1 MSPRGDEPSRTEP
14 FPGFGADIEDAD
26 GAPVQTIR
34 IFCDGG
40 SRGNPGP
47 AGIGAV
53 VLDASHEP
61 AAVIGTVSETIGI
74 ATNNVAEYQ
83 ALVSGLELAEPFGA
97 RRIEV
102 RADSQ
107 LLIRQLEGRYRVKNA
122 GLQPLYRRAMT
133 LLKAY
138 AEVDLAHVYR
148 EDNVEADA
156 LVNLALDSQRD
167 GRAAADAGSVSR
179 PAD

>member
-1 MSPRGDEPSRTEP
+1 MTES
-14 FPGFGADIEDAD
+14 FPGFGADIERAD
-26 GAPVQTIR
+26 GAPVRTIR

-53 VLDASHEP
+53 LLDASYEP

-133 LLKAY
+133 LLQAY

-156 LVNLALDSQRD
+156 LVNLALDAQRD
-167 GRAAADAGSVSR
+167 GRAATDSGSVSR
-179 PAD
+179 PSD

>member
-1 MSPRGDEPSRTEP
+1 MTDA
-14 FPGFGADIEDAD
+14 FPGFVPDEA
-26 GAPVQTIR
+26 GAPASGVRTVR
-34 IFCDGG
+34 IYCDGG

-53 VLDASHEP
+53 ILDATDEP
-61 AAVIGTVSETIGI
+61 ATVLTTVSETIGI

-83 ALVSGLELAEPFGA
+83 ALVSGLEAAAEYGA
-97 RRIEV
+97 RRVEV

-122 GLQPLYRRAMT
+122 GLQPLYRRAMV
-133 LLKAY
+133 LLQEY
-138 AEVDLAHVYR
+138 REVDLQHVYR

-156 LVNLALDSQRD
+156 LVNRALDAEQDARRD
-167 GRAAADAGSVSR
+167 SSRADTAAPRD
-179 PAD
+179 

>member
-1 MSPRGDEPSRTEP
+1 MTVP
-14 FPGFGADIEDAD
+14 FPGFE
-26 GAPVQTIR
+26 PVGHSGVESGIDTIR

-53 VLDASHEP
+53 ILDASDEP
-61 AAVIGTVSETIGI
+61 ATVIATVSEAIGI

-83 ALVSGLELAEPFGA
+83 ALVSGLEAAAPLGA

-122 GLQPLYRRAMT
+122 GLQPLYRQAMA
-133 LLKAY
+133 LLKPY
-138 AEVDLAHVYR
+138 AEVDLEHVYR
-148 EDNVEADA
+148 EQNVEADA
-156 LVNLALDSQRD
+156 LVNLALDAERD
-167 GRAAADAGSVSR
+167 GASDPTVIGSLRPQAD
-179 PAD
+179 

>member
-1 MSPRGDEPSRTEP
+1 MTEA
-14 FPGFGADIEDAD
+14 FPGFEPDTHDPDAS
-26 GAPVQTIR
+26 GVQTIR

-53 VLDASHEP
+53 LLDPSQEP
-61 AAVIGTVSETIGI
+61 PTVIGTVSETIGI

-83 ALVSGLELAEPFGA
+83 ALVSGLELAESFGA

-156 LVNLALDSQRD
+156 LVNLALDAERD
-167 GRAAADAGSVSR
+167 ALRAAQDAGTASR

>member
-1 MSPRGDEPSRTEP
+1 MTES
-14 FPGFGADIEDAD
+14 FPGFGTDPERTD
-26 GAPVQTIR
+26 GPQLHTIR

-53 VLDASHEP
+53 LLDPAHEP
-61 AAVIGTVSETIGI
+61 ATVIGTVSETIGI

-83 ALVSGLELAEPFGA
+83 ALVSGLELAESFGA
-97 RRIEV
+97 HRIEV

-156 LVNLALDSQRD
+156 LVNLTLDAERDALRSAQ
-167 GRAAADAGSVSR
+167 DAGSTSR

>member
-1 MSPRGDEPSRTEP
+1 MTES
-14 FPGFGADIEDAD
+14 FPGFGPEPGAAD
-26 GAPVQTIR
+26 GSEIPTIR

-53 VLDASHEP
+53 LLDVSQDP
-61 AAVIGTVSETIGI
+61 PTVIGTVSEAIGI

-83 ALVSGLELAEPFGA
+83 ALVSGLELAEAFRA
-97 RRIEV
+97 HRIEV

-133 LLKAY
+133 LLKDY
-138 AEVDLAHVYR
+138 TEVDLQHVYR

-156 LVNLALDSQRD
+156 LVNRALDAQRD
-167 GRAAADAGSVSR
+167 GCAKTGAGTDALSAD
-179 PAD
+179 